1 MSEKRYFKIFSERHI
16 IGEQNKYAL
25 LFDVLDKIEVEDDTE
40 IKNQL
45 KTQKVN
51 VEFLSADK
59 NYLYNLILKS
69 LNAFH
74 SSKTFNLE
82 IKEFLSSIEILF
94 HKGLYDECLKIIK
107 RTEVLAEECE
117 NFALMLDILTWKK
130 KCTGYSLGLVKAN
143 EVNLSID
150 KYLKLFSN
158 LKLFTDLYYQSN
170 LLQSFNEKDSITDI
184 KKEFKK
190 IIDSNELKSENNA
203 LSFSAKIF
211 YYLILSNYA
220 HISNDKI
227 KEYQYLQKL
236 VDILNKSTTYST
248 ENPLD
253 YISIYNRLLIIKKDI
268 DAKSFFEDISILK
281 EFQKKKQIKKEIIE
295 QRIYIHTNTNELE
308 YYLTNNEYKNVVR
321 KLKEIE
327 KCDDETLSLIEP
339 YHIIY
344 FYYIQIIS
352 FIYVGQFNLA
362 LKHVNKILNDFDK
375 SDRPQV
381 YLRLEVLNVIIHFE
395 LKNDDLVTK
404 LTKQIIK
411 NDISKKLLLPFEL
424 TILTA
429 LNKIELSKNLSFK
442 EYIRILQE
450 VKNKIILENKSD
462 DLVINSL
469 MDNYKKWIDSKI

>member
-1 MSEKRYFKIFSERHI
+1 
-16 IGEQNKYAL
+16 
-25 LFDVLDKIEVEDDTE
+25 
-40 IKNQL
+40 
-45 KTQKVN
+45 
-51 VEFLSADK
+51 
-59 NYLYNLILKS
+59 
-69 LNAFH
+69 
-74 SSKTFNLE
+74 
-82 IKEFLSSIEILF
+82 
-94 HKGLYDECLKIIK
+94 
-107 RTEVLAEECE
+107 
-117 NFALMLDILTWKK
+117 
-130 KCTGYSLGLVKAN
+130 
-143 EVNLSID
+143 
-150 KYLKLFSN
+150 
-158 LKLFTDLYYQSN
+158 
-170 LLQSFNEKDSITDI
+170 LQSFNEKDSITDI

-268 DAKSFFEDISILK
+268 DAKSFFEDIAILK

-308 YYLTNNEYKNVVR
+308 YYLTNNEYKNVIR

-469 MDNYKKWIDSKI
+469 MDNYKQWIDSKI